1 MSPHLLILSRLPAAY
16 GSASWAALLYQPTA
30 VGWGRPKPGSRR
42 WLHMKTADR
51 TSSGP
56 GASWRPSKGPVF
68 RRAPVYGD
76 RLAIVDGDDGGG
88 RHTYAQ
94 LYGRSRGLA
103 RQISSALLG
112 CGPQAGGGDLQGQRV
127 AFLCGNDASYTV
139 AQWAVW
145 MCGGVAVPLY
155 HKHPVV
161 ELEYIISDSQ
171 SALLLAGHPYA
182 AHLEPLAQQL
192 GLPCLTLPA
201 STATSDLGLPQRASE
216 TPETEHDE
224 WDADWDQR
232 PAMIIYTSGTTGR
245 PKGGP
250 GLGVG
255 RGPSMMSSYTPCHW
269 HHVHG
274 IVNKLLCPLWAGAT
288 CVMLSDF
295 QPHKLI
301 LHYQQHLTQPNVRD
315 YIRAVC
321 KEHIRLMVSGSA
333 ALPVPVLQRWEEIS
347 GHTLLERYGMT
358 EIGMALSNPLL
369 GARTP

>member
-1 MSPHLLILSRLPAAY
+1 MSPPLLRLSRLPAAY
-16 GSASWAALLYQPTA
+16 RSASWAALLYQPTA

-42 WLHMKTADR
+42 WLHVKTADR

-56 GASWRPSKGPVF
+56 GASWRPSEGPVF

-103 RQISSALLG
+103 HQISSALLG
-112 CGPQAGGGDLQGQRV
+112 CGPEAADGDLRGQRV

-155 HKHPVV
+155 RKHPVA

-182 AHLEPLAQQL
+182 VHLEPLAQQL

-201 STATSDLGLPQRASE
+201 STATSDLGSPQQASE
-216 TPETEHDE
+216 TPETEHD
-224 WDADWDQR
+224 DWDQR

-245 PKGGP
+245 PKGVLHTHGSIQAMVRSTIQL
-250 GLGVG
+250 GL
-255 RGPSMMSSYTPCHW
+255 
-269 HHVHG
+269 
-274 IVNKLLCPLWAGAT
+274 LLVVAW
-288 CVMLSDF
+288 
-295 QPHKLI
+295 QPTRV
-301 LHYQQHLTQPNVRD
+301 LT
-315 YIRAVC
+315 
-321 KEHIRLMVSGSA
+321 M
-333 ALPVPVLQRWEEIS
+333 
-347 GHTLLERYGMT
+347 
-358 EIGMALSNPLL
+358 
-369 GARTP
+369 